1 MKDEPILELK
11 HVRKVFKTRTG
22 EISAVQDMS
31 FQVYPG
37 ECIGIVGES
46 GCGKSTLARMI
57 THLESCTE
65 GEIILNGQNIT
76 QIKGRKIS
84 EIYRDIQMVF
94 QDPYAVFS
102 PRTLIGT
109 FLEDGLVY
117 HGIMKRE
124 EAHAE
129 AKKLLALVELPEEFM
144 NRMPHQLSGGQLQRI
159 VIARVISI
167 RPKLI
172 ILDEATSA
180 LDVSVQK
187 QILKLLMKLR
197 EEYHPTYVFIGHD
210 LGVVRSVTNRII
222 IMYAGRIV
230 ESINSEELQK
240 VVHPYSKRLL
250 NSIFS
255 LRDRGHKKLSLDM
268 NSIVEQGKINA
279 GCVYQSRC
287 PYASERC
294 FKELPPLQEVS
305 ENHAV
310 YCFETKNI
318 PNQIHRF
325 FHTT

>member
-11 HVRKVFKTRTG
+11 HVSKVFKTRTG
-22 EISAVQDMS
+22 DMSAVQDMS

-37 ECIGIVGES
+37 ESIGIVGES
-46 GCGKSTLARMI
+46 GCGKSTLARMM

-65 GEIILNGQNIT
+65 GKIFLNGHNIT
-76 QIKGRKIS
+76 QIKGKKIS
-84 EIYRDIQMVF
+84 EIYRDVQMVF

-117 HGIMKRE
+117 HGLMKRE
-124 EAHAE
+124 EAYVE

-159 VIARVISI
+159 VIARTISI

-180 LDVSVQK
+180 LDVSVQN

-197 EEYHPTYVFIGHD
+197 KEYYLTYIFIGHD
-210 LGVVRSVTNRII
+210 LAVVRSVTNRIM

-240 VVHPYSKRLL
+240 VVHPYARRLL
-250 NSIFS
+250 DSVFS
-255 LRDRGHKKLSLDM
+255 LHDRGHKELSLDM
-268 NSIVEQGKINA
+268 NSIAEQGKINA
-279 GCVYQSRC
+279 GCVYQRCC

-294 FKELPPLQEVS
+294 FRELPPLKEIS
-305 ENHAV
+305 GNHMV
-310 YCFETKNI
+310 YCFETENILNQIGKNI
-318 PNQIHRF
+318 I
-325 FHTT
+325 